1 MERITAHAIQIRIK
15 QLASILDSDYKDKDL
30 VLVGVL
36 NGSFVFMAD
45 VVRSLTIDPEVDF
58 IKAHSYQGTKSSGV
72 VTTVSQLTVNITGR
86 HVVVV
91 EDIIDSG
98 DTIAH
103 VTNIIEQHNPQSIQ
117 TLCLLYRNTVKEMFK
132 KKPKYIC
139 FSVGKGFFV
148 GYGLDINGKRR
159 GLRDLQ
165 VT

>member
-1 MERITAHAIQIRIK
+1 
-15 QLASILDSDYKDKDL
+15 

-72 VTTVSQLTVNITGR
+72 VTTFSQLTVNITDR

-98 DTIAH
+98 NTIAH

-117 TLCLLYRNTVKEMFK
+117 TLCLLYRDSVSDTLK
-132 KKPKYIC
+132 KKPRY
-139 FSVGKGFFV
+139 VGYLVDRGFFV
-148 GYGLDINGKRR
+148 GYGLDMNGRLR
-159 GLRDLQ
+159 GLSHVRTLTQQEVNADR
-165 VT
+165 